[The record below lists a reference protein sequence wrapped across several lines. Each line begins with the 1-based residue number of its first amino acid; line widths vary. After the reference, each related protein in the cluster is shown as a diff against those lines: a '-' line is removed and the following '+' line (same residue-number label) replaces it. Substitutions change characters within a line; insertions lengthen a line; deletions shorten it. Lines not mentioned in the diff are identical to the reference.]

1 MSGNIEVSGTKR
13 GYLRNDF
20 ELFHLKDRKSP
31 EFDFHYHDFSKI
43 IIFISGNVTYYIEGT
58 GYRLQPWDILL
69 VSNQEVHKPVI
80 EQGELYERIVIWI
93 NPTFLQEHGS
103 PECNLLTCF
112 ELASGNAS
120 NVLRLSR
127 ENLGNVRDILLQLEE
142 AVKSRE
148 YGSKLLG
155 NSLFVQF
162 MILIN
167 RGFLGKLNASRIISM
182 EYDETINA
190 IIKYIN
196 DNLVEDLSIENL
208 SDKFFMSRY
217 HLMHK
222 FKECTGYSIHSYILQ
237 KRLISANNLMKDGK
251 AATEASLE
259 CGFNDYSSF
268 MRAFKKMFG
277 YSPREHRKN
286 LLTPH

>member
-1 MSGNIEVSGTKR
+1 MGNAEILGTKR

-20 ELFHLKDRKSP
+20 EFFHLKDRKSP

-43 IIFISGNVTYYIEGT
+43 IIFISGKVTYYIEGT
-58 GYRLQPWDILL
+58 AYKLQPWDILL
-69 VSNQEVHKPVI
+69 VSNREVHKPVI
-80 EQGELYERIVIWI
+80 ELGELYERIVIWI
-93 NPTFLQEHGS
+93 NPTFLEEHGS
-103 PECNLLTCF
+103 LDCNLLRCF
-112 ELASGNAS
+112 ELASGDAS
-120 NVLRLSR
+120 NLLRLNEDKLIKVR
-127 ENLGNVRDILLQLEE
+127 ELLMQLEDS
-142 AVKSRE
+142 VKGKD

-155 NSLFVQF
+155 NSIFVQF
-162 MILIN
+162 MIYIN
-167 RGFLGKLNASRIISM
+167 RGFLGKKDKSSLTSM

-196 DNLVEDLSIENL
+196 NNPSDDLSIERL
-208 SDKFFMSRY
+208 SEMFFMSRY

-237 KRLISANNLMKDGK
+237 KRLILANTLMKDGR

-268 MRAFKKMFG
+268 MRAFKKFFG

-286 LLTPH
+286 LLTPRS